1 MAESESDALPLGDTP
16 MFRCHCRDNVDYYIT
31 LKSRC
36 QAFFEIFF
44 DFFSVVPVFGITYS
58 YIHCRLNYLSIS
70 LSHFVDY
77 KYTCADQYKS
87 DQRFKAEC
95 LLCLSEQKRRKKY
108 TANRIHKAENGDFRY
123 RVVL

>member
-44 DFFSVVPVFGITYS
+44 DFF
-58 YIHCRLNYLSIS
+58 RLFLFLELPIVI
-70 LSHFVDY
+70 FIAV
-77 KYTCADQYKS
+77 
-87 DQRFKAEC
+87 
-95 LLCLSEQKRRKKY
+95 
-108 TANRIHKAENGDFRY
+108 
-123 RVVL
+123 

>member
-44 DFFSVVPVFGITYS
+44 DFFRLFPFFEITYS
-58 YIHCRLNYLSIS
+58 YIMNNFNNPSIF
-70 LSHFVDY
+70 LPHFVDY
-77 KYTCADQYKS
+77 EYSCADQYKS
-87 DQRFKAEC
+87 DQRLKAEC
-95 LLCLSEQKRRKKY
+95 LLCLSEQKRRKKH
-108 TANRIHKAENGDFRY
+108 TANRVHKAENSDFRY
-123 RVVL
+123 GVVL